1 MATRFPPCRPVVQET
16 LSNRAKRPGQRRS
29 AATVVA
35 IVEAAAR
42 ILETEGFDG
51 YNTNAV
57 AERAGVSIGSLYQY
71 FPNRDAITR
80 ALIERE
86 TAALL
91 ADIIAVESETNG
103 HAALRQLLAAA
114 VRHQLRRPAL
124 GRFLDLEESRLP
136 MGEDIRRIGDYIAR
150 VLRGCLANADL
161 NGAPGDLV
169 AEDLMAIVKGMV
181 DAAGQRGETDAASL
195 LARVEHAAFGYLE
208 RRLSGALNSGGV
220 TLSS

>member
-1 MATRFPPCRPVVQET
+1 MPARRSGISLKQRKT
-16 LSNRAKRPGQRRS
+16 PGQQRS
-29 AATVVA
+29 AATVAA

-42 ILETEGFDG
+42 ILETEGFEG

-57 AERAGVSIGSLYQY
+57 ADRAGVSIGSLYQY

-91 ADIIAVESETNG
+91 EDVTAVESNADG
-103 HAALRQLLAAA
+103 RAALKQLLAAA

-124 GRFLDLEESRLP
+124 GRLLDLEESRLP
-136 MGEDIRRIGDYIAR
+136 MGEDIQHTGDRIAR
-150 VLRGCLANADL
+150 VLRGSLVTAGL
-161 NGAPGDLV
+161 SGASGDPV

-181 DAAGQRGETDAASL
+181 DAAGQRGETDAPSL
-195 LARVEHAAFGYLE
+195 LARVERAVFGYLE
-208 RRLSGALNSGGV
+208 RR
-220 TLSS
+220 

>member
-1 MATRFPPCRPVVQET
+1 MPPRRP
-16 LSNRAKRPGQRRS
+16 RASLKPRKTPGQSRS
-29 AATVVA
+29 AVTVAA
-35 IVEAAAR
+35 IIEAAAR
-42 ILETEGFDG
+42 ILETKGFEG

-114 VRHQLRRPAL
+114 
-124 GRFLDLEESRLP
+124 
-136 MGEDIRRIGDYIAR
+136 
-150 VLRGCLANADL
+150 
-161 NGAPGDLV
+161 
-169 AEDLMAIVKGMV
+169 
-181 DAAGQRGETDAASL
+181 
-195 LARVEHAAFGYLE
+195 
-208 RRLSGALNSGGV
+208 
-220 TLSS
+220 

>member
-1 MATRFPPCRPVVQET
+1 MRVFAHIGHSRSLMPARPPGISLKPRKT
-16 LSNRAKRPGQRRS
+16 PGQRRS
-29 AATVVA
+29 AATVAA

-42 ILETEGFDG
+42 ILEVKGFEA

-91 ADIIAVESETNG
+91 EDVAAVEAEVDG
-103 HAALRQLLAAA
+103 RAAIRQMLAAA

-124 GRFLDLEESRLP
+124 GQLLDLEESRLP
-136 MGEDIRRIGDYIAR
+136 IGEDIRRTGNHIAR
-150 VLRGCLANADL
+150 VLRHCLA
-161 NGAPGDLV
+161 GAGLAGGTGEPV

-181 DAAGQRGETDAASL
+181 DAAGQRGETDPDSL
-195 LARVEHAAFGYLE
+195 LIRVERAAFGYLE
-208 RRLSGALNSGGV
+208 RCSPRRSNQ
-220 TLSS
+220 

>member
-1 MATRFPPCRPVVQET
+1 MPAPRPKNSLKPRKT
-16 LSNRAKRPGQRRS
+16 PGQQRS
-29 AATVVA
+29 AATVAA

-103 HAALRQLLAAA
+103 HAALKQLLAAA

-124 GRFLDLEESRLP
+124 GRLLDLEESRLP
-136 MGEDIRRIGDYIAR
+136 MGEDIRRTGDYIAR

-161 NGAPGDLV
+161 DGAPGDPV

-181 DAAGQRGETDAASL
+181 DAAGQRGETDAVSL
-195 LARVEHAAFGYLE
+195 LSRVERAVFGYLE
-208 RRLSGALNSGGV
+208 WR
-220 TLSS
+220 

>member
-1 MATRFPPCRPVVQET
+1 MPARRPRNSLKPRKT
-16 LSNRAKRPGQRRS
+16 PGQQRS
-29 AATVVA
+29 AATVAA
-35 IVEAAAR
+35 IIEAAAR

-71 FPNRDAITR
+71 FPNRDSITR

-91 ADIIAVESETNG
+91 DDVAAVEAEADG
-103 HAALRQLLAAA
+103 QVALRQLFAAA

-124 GRFLDLEESRLP
+124 GRLLDLEESRLP
-136 MGEDIRRIGDYIAR
+136 MGEDIQRTGDRIAR
-150 VLRGCLANADL
+150 VLRGCLAHAGL
-161 NGAPGDLV
+161 SGVPGNPV

-181 DAAGQRGETDAASL
+181 DAAGQRGETDTASL
-195 LARVEHAAFGYLE
+195 FARVERAAFGYLE
-208 RRLSGALNSGGV
+208 RR
-220 TLSS
+220 